1 MAKAKTQ
8 FGNKSKD
15 AVQQLVA
22 TSRDARKN
30 SYKFFSIIILDLY
43 IRLGSHSDRETG
55 FFGEHKNSISDSA
68 KQSILTYVAENGY
81 EVKASSE
88 TTVRKCWGK
97 IKDASKDH
105 GITSVIDGSDHKSI
119 DAKALLGLIE
129 SDEVIINIVN
139 NGQPIVV
146 KGRDSTVKWRPNQTQ
161 GKAGVMYNATR
172 NLDGTVVIKKKRDGT
187 LSTYTVKVIKPE
199 ECTSVSDVLECRK
212 HWKSVIEKAEAELA
226 VLKPMARKDKF
237 KACNR

>member
-68 KQSILTYVAENGY
+68 KQSILT
-81 EVKASSE
+81 
-88 TTVRKCWGK
+88 
-97 IKDASKDH
+97 
-105 GITSVIDGSDHKSI
+105 
-119 DAKALLGLIE
+119 
-129 SDEVIINIVN
+129 
-139 NGQPIVV
+139 
-146 KGRDSTVKWRPNQTQ
+146 
-161 GKAGVMYNATR
+161 
-172 NLDGTVVIKKKRDGT
+172 
-187 LSTYTVKVIKPE
+187 
-199 ECTSVSDVLECRK
+199 
-212 HWKSVIEKAEAELA
+212 
-226 VLKPMARKDKF
+226 
-237 KACNR
+237 